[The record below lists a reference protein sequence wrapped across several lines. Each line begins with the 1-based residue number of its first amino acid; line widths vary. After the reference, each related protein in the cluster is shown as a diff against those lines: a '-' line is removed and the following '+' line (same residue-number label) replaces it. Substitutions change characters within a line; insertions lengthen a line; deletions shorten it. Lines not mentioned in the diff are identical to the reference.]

1 MTFKVYWT
9 AAWHDFGGEERAY
22 SQNFTQDKMAEALAF
37 SEDLRKQR
45 REGAPISFVIMSGE
59 NPNQVGEA
67 GCATAGE
74 DYNWRKR
81 RGHGPNE

>member
-1 MTFKVYWT
+1 MFRVYWS
-9 AAWHDFGGEERAY
+9 AAWVDFGGEDKPY
-22 SQNFTQDKMAEALAF
+22 SRDFPQEQMPEALAF
-37 SEDLRKQR
+37 SEGLRKKR
-45 REGAPISFVIMSGE
+45 REGAPISFIIMSGE